1 MSAPTVSDNTADVW
15 RLALKHS
22 YPIALGYVPAAIAFG
37 VLMSAAGLPGWLAV
51 AMSIIVYS
59 GAAQYAAVGLFAD
72 WPGVFALTLNTF
84 IINLRHIFYALP
96 LMNALPKR
104 RWARAY
110 AVFALTDE
118 SFSVLTTLPENLRGK
133 LFTRIVFCNQMYWVA
148 GTLAGIGLGAG
159 LNQLIPHLDFALT
172 CLFIV
177 LAYEQ
182 FRNSRDYGAC
192 LFAVIAFAI
201 AKSVT
206 QQYMLL
212 MAVGLCC
219 LAIVLRSALWVQ
231 RRSS

>member
-1 MSAPTVSDNTADVW
+1 MSVPISHERTAVW

-37 VLMSAAGLPGWLAV
+37 VLMSAAGLPAWLAV

-72 WPGVFALTLNTF
+72 WAGVFALTLNTF

-96 LMNALPKR
+96 LIKALPENR
-104 RWARAY
+104 LARAY

-118 SFSVLTTLPENLRGK
+118 SFSVLTTLPEEWRGK
-133 LFTRIVFCNQMYWVA
+133 LFTRIVFCNQIYWIV
-148 GTLAGIGLGAG
+148 GTFIGIGLGAG
-159 LNQLIPHLDFALT
+159 LNNLIPNLDFALT
-172 CLFIV
+172 CLFTV

-182 FRNSRDYGAC
+182 YRNNRDYGAC
-192 LFAVIAFAI
+192 LFAVIAFVV
-201 AKSVT
+201 AKSLT
-206 QQYMLL
+206 EQYMLL

-219 LAIVLRSALWVQ
+219 LAIVLRSAFWVK
-231 RRSS
+231 RRNA